1 MAAYSD
7 IIATIGGATS
17 NSYVTGVTAD
27 QFFELQSSNSVW
39 LGKTES
45 ERTIALLNAATW
57 LDTIEFAGIR
67 CDPSSDSSS
76 LPQRRKW
83 PRSGVSC
90 DSVEATCSY
99 VPQAILDAQCLIA
112 LNLLVNPDLIT
123 GTPGGGGT
131 TQAGTF
137 VSMQKLGD
145 LEQQFSAY
153 PGGES
158 STNDCVDCDTP
169 TIIEKLPWL
178 RSMLSC
184 WADISVG
191 GARVITRVRS

>member
-7 IIATIGGATS
+7 IIATVGGATS

-27 QFFELQSSNSVW
+27 QYFELQSSNSVW

-45 ERTIALLNAATW
+45 ERTIALLAATTW

-83 PRSGVSC
+83 PRSDAFCDGVA
-90 DSVEATCSY
+90 ATCSY
-99 VPQAILDAQCLIA
+99 IPQAILDAQCLIA
-112 LNLLVNPDLIT
+112 LNLLVDPNLIT

-131 TQAGTF
+131 TQAGVY
-137 VSMQKLGD
+137 VSSQKLGD
-145 LEQQFSAY
+145 LQVDYAAY

-178 RSMLSC
+178 KSLLGC